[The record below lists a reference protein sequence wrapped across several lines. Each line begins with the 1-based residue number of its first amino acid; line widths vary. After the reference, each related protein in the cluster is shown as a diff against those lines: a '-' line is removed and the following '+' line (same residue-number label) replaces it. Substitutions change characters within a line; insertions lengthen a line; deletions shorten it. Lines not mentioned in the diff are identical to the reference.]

1 MVRGM
6 GDDDRCRAFWTWF
19 ASEEAAL
26 RAGFL
31 KGVESKDYP
40 ALEELVNRIGSAL
53 GAVTG
58 GLAVRLN
65 GGGEKFVLAIQAPDP
80 AQQPIATRLLEL
92 APELPQWSFRESI
105 ESPPKNVIVRDGEG
119 RELVVAYADV
129 RFVFL
134 PPKPDGSIST
144 IFTLDR
150 DFDPKGD
157 EQHLY
162 LAVATELLK
171 NAFGGTPPGMGSY
184 ALVPAS
190 WVGNETK
197 PVSELAAAWRDTA
210 SRHGLGPS
218 DA

>member
-1 MVRGM
+1 M
-6 GDDDRCRAFWTWF
+6 GEDDRCRAFWSWF
-19 ASEEAAL
+19 SGEEATL

-31 KGVESKDYP
+31 RGVDSKDYP
-40 ALEELVNRIGSAL
+40 ALEQLVNRIGAEL
-53 GAVTG
+53 AKVTE

-65 GGGEKFVLAIQAPDP
+65 GGGERFVLAIQAPDP
-80 AQQPIATRLLEL
+80 VQQPVATRLLEL
-92 APELPQWSFRESI
+92 APALPQWSFRDAI
-105 ESPPKNVIVRDGEG
+105 ESPPKNVIVRDGDG

-190 WVGNETK
+190 WVGQESQPIT
-197 PVSELAAAWRDTA
+197 ELAEAWRDTA
-210 SRHGLGPS
+210 VRHGLGPTP
-218 DA
+218 A

>member
-1 MVRGM
+1 M

-26 RAGFL
+26 RSGFL
-31 KGVESKDYP
+31 RGVEAKDYP
-40 ALEELVNRIGSAL
+40 ALEQLVNRIGGELAR
-53 GAVTG
+53 VTE

-65 GGGEKFVLAIQAPDP
+65 GGGERFVLAIQAPDP

-92 APELPQWSFRESI
+92 APVLPQWSFRDAI
-105 ESPPKNVIVRDGEG
+105 ESPPKNVIVRDGDG

-129 RFVFL
+129 RFSFL
-134 PPKPDGSIST
+134 PPKQDGSIST

-150 DFDPKGD
+150 DFDPKGA

-190 WVGNETK
+190 WVANTTQ
-197 PVSELAAAWRDTA
+197 PVAELAETWARVRDTA
-210 SRHGLGPS
+210 S
-218 DA
+218 